1 MYKYPACQLIE
12 SDFLFSSIIRIS
24 LSWCKRP
31 AISSEHTAKSLQR
44 SPDTMSSESNE
55 YVSRQGDKS
64 EIPVQADDSKVEDPI
79 DETTA
84 NSDAQLERDDAEA
97 IDKSNIIKD
106 RTRHAE
112 PQAGYREPGDNEG
125 IPTDD

>member
-1 MYKYPACQLIE
+1 
-12 SDFLFSSIIRIS
+12 
-24 LSWCKRP
+24 
-31 AISSEHTAKSLQR
+31 
-44 SPDTMSSESNE
+44 MSSDESNE

-64 EIPVQADDSKVEDPI
+64 EIPVQADESKVEDPI

-97 IDKSNIIKD
+97 IDKSNIIKE

-112 PQAGYREPGDNEG
+112 PQGGYREPGDNEG